1 MDAPSKVTCTGSSR
15 SRRTEVDTGR
25 LGNHEQPWRRT
36 ISTRIRRLI
45 VSGAA
50 TIFVLFTVAVVQRT
64 GATAL
69 FRDNHQC
76 CQLSFLRNLQVTL
89 YEAAGLVKYS
99 GEIGQDKWVLEK
111 VFPDV
116 ADGYFVDVGS
126 GHGSIGSNSRT
137 LEERGWRGV
146 CIDPF
151 PVHME
156 GRTCQMFREVVFSKP
171 GMVVAFHT
179 AGGVGGVAETL
190 GAWNDQAPR
199 APVVKLTTVTLE
211 DILVRAAAPRLIH
224 FVSLDI
230 EGAELEA
237 LRAFPF
243 ERYRVVAWTI
253 EHNREEPKR
262 SQVAALLAAHG
273 YRRVHE
279 WQQDDFFLSEEGRW

>member
-1 MDAPSKVTCTGSSR
+1 MA
-15 SRRTEVDTGR
+15 
-25 LGNHEQPWRRT
+25 
-36 ISTRIRRLI
+36 
-45 VSGAA
+45 
-50 TIFVLFTVAVVQRT
+50 LFTVAVIQRS

-69 FRDNHQC
+69 FRENRRC
-76 CQLSFLRNLQVTL
+76 CQLPFLRNLQVTF
-89 YEAAGLVKYS
+89 YEAGGLTKYS
-99 GEIGQDKWVLEK
+99 AEIGQDKWVLEK

-116 ADGYFVDVGS
+116 ANGYFVDVGS
-126 GHGSIGSNSRT
+126 GHGTIGSNSRT

-156 GRTCQMFREVVFSKP
+156 GRTCEMFREVVFSKA
-171 GMVVAFHT
+171 GMVIGFHT
-179 AGGVGGVAETL
+179 AGGLGGVADTL
-190 GAWNDQAPR
+190 PKWNDQAPR
-199 APVVKLTTVTLE
+199 APKVHLTTVTLAE
-211 DILVRAAAPRLIH
+211 ILARAASPRFIH

-243 ERYRVVAWTI
+243 DRYRVAAWAI

-262 SQVAALLAAHG
+262 SQVVALLAQHG

-279 WQQDDFFLSEEGRW
+279 WQQDDFFVSSVDGRW